1 VSENVLGNAVVKAT
15 MDASGF
21 EAGADNLEKRA
32 ARIGTEV
39 AKGAKTGS
47 DAIGGMGRAIDDA
60 SRKMDRVTASMAN
73 QVERSIAAIK
83 SGGRD
88 TAAFYESLGRLRGA
102 NMDVLGPKIDEYKKL
117 EAAQRSVGMSAAQ
130 MANNMRMVG
139 PQITDI
145 VTQLASGQAP
155 MTVFIQQGGQLRDI
169 FGGVAPAAKALGT
182 SLLGLVNPYTVVG
195 AGVLALGAAYKAGS
209 AEVDAYN
216 RALILSGNA
225 AGTNSSAL
233 AQMARNLESST
244 RTQGASAA
252 ALAEMASS
260 GKIAAE
266 NLQQFAGVAASMNR
280 LLGTPLAETR
290 KQFEELGK
298 SPTEAVVKLNES
310 TNFLTASTLRQIK
323 SLEDQGKAAQAAQVA
338 GTAYADAM
346 DGRMKNLEASL
357 GLAERSWLAIK
368 DAAKGAWDAM
378 LNVGRQETAGSQLE
392 QLNAR
397 IAGQASLIERVK
409 SSGIGAV
416 AQAKQIDQINAQTKV
431 LEEQRASLQRQ
442 ALLLDKVSQYEAD
455 RKDTTEATAGF
466 MKLEEQNLNR
476 TLKME
481 QEIAKARELG
491 ARGQFEQARVEA
503 LVANIRE
510 KYKDKGSTGTSAQQI
525 AKDYEQGV
533 LKLLKV
539 QSDFR
544 DKTDEATASQ
554 RVLNDLVEHGLNTWP
569 DEYQKVVRALFA
581 VGDAEEK
588 TARAR
593 KLALDDFAARA
604 KIEEEASNR
613 IADDNEAI
621 RKQLFDQIDATRKL
635 GESKLGILQA
645 SERELEL
652 RILIAQGEALNP
664 QTSELDRLALLDRVK
679 MLEQLR
685 IATRATF
692 DKQQALDLDQA
703 VRDSAR
709 NAANEW
715 QRTADQIGTAL
726 ATSIVDGGKSGWD
739 SLRGYIKA
747 NVAVPLVKF
756 AASPITNAIGSVFA
770 SPGVGAVN
778 AAGGIVNGV
787 GVAGTLGN
795 AWNTFTGSGTTL
807 AMSGLGQTL
816 GLSTGF
822 NASAA
827 AALGS
832 DAWMLSGTAAAGS
845 LTSAGAIFATVAPWA
860 AAAIA
865 LYSMFGGSG
874 GGPKVGG
881 SATASLA
888 GLLPDATRLFTPAQQ
903 DSQLGTTVQQLVSS
917 VDKLASTFGGSASG
931 LRLALGF
938 DADPAGKAA
947 DRIASYVET
956 AVGRVQFLQS
966 GREVSSDALQAE
978 LATEGKRVMLAAL
991 QASNLQGGFAEFFS
1005 RLDPATASPDAI
1017 DNLVALAGAIK
1028 SFGESLKGMPG
1039 TLGKLAE
1046 LSATAVDQLANASG
1060 GLDALRTNVGA
1071 FSQNFLSPE
1080 ERLNALTEQL
1090 RRSLGDVGLGPDLAL
1105 PTDQLRQWFRTTVDG
1120 IDVLTEAGRNQYAAT
1135 IALAT
1140 PLAQWIDATD
1150 ALTKS
1155 AKDAADALRV
1165 QDLTT
1170 QRTALETE
1178 QSSLGSQMR
1187 ALEVV
1192 NGDLSKS
1199 LEELTNPT
1207 RTVAQRFA
1215 DLGNEI
1221 SGLEQQLASI
1231 LGTGG
1236 LSLTD
1241 QLSAAVGA
1249 RNSIGGARL
1258 SVQDQVNSA
1267 IVQGFVNRGDRQGA
1281 IDFLQTME
1289 NWLVSHIPTA
1299 DNPADFASRASAVLM
1314 QRLGLQSELA
1324 TATAQTELDLTRTAR
1339 EARMTGLQ
1347 TEIQNLETMRSVSDD
1362 IAKTLQ
1368 DLRVGSLSALSPVD
1382 QLAAAATS
1390 FEQILAGARNG
1401 DLKALQALTGS
1412 GTQYLQEAQ
1421 SFFASGGD
1429 YAGVFGSVT
1438 SALDSVGM
1446 QLRDVPTQIGIA
1458 QDQLTQLQ
1466 QVRDAAVTTVDLSGD
1481 IVEGLQG
1488 IDTALGDALTVRN
1501 GSIDALVTAIQGQ
1514 IAELRNA
1521 QDEAERQ
1528 YGLDQERWTALDE
1541 RLEETNTALSRIA
1554 DDLALVK
1561 AGS

>member
-1 VSENVLGNAVVKAT
+1 MTDKSIGNLHIGVEV
-15 MDASGF
+15 DSSGAETTIDRF
-21 EAGADNLEKRA
+21 NNKSLKSMG
-32 ARIGTEV
+32 EV
-39 AKGAKTGS
+39 AAQSAAKAAT
-47 DAIGGMGRAIDDA
+47 AIDGIA
-60 SRKMDRVTASMAN
+60 STTTQAAQKVDRATANIAS
-73 QVERSIAAIK
+73 QIERASAVLRA
-83 SGGRD
+83 GGRD
-88 TAAFYESLGRLRGA
+88 TGAFFAELGKQRGA
-102 NMDVLGPKIDEYKKL
+102 DLNYLDPLIKQYDQLKREQ
-117 EAAQRSVGMSAAQ
+117 AAVGMSAAQ

-169 FGGVAPAAKALGT
+169 FGGVVPAAKALGT

-290 KQFEELGK
+290 KQFEDLAK
-298 SPTEAVVKLNES
+298 SPTDAVLKLNES

-378 LNVGRQETAGSQLE
+378 LNIGREKTLDDRLGEAQQRLAELQARAATPVIGVQSRGAKAKLSADTEAAQEQVNILM
-392 QLNAR
+392 
-397 IAGQASLIERVK
+397 
-409 SSGIGAV
+409 
-416 AQAKQIDQINAQTKV
+416 
-431 LEEQRASLQRQ
+431 RQ
-442 ALLLDKVSQYEAD
+442 ALLLDKVSQAEAD
-455 RKDTTEATAGF
+455 RKDTTAATAAF
-466 MKLEEQNLNR
+466 LQLQDQMLTNVEKRER
-476 TLKME
+476 
-481 QEIAKARELG
+481 EIAKARELG
-491 ARGQFEQARVEA
+491 ARGLFSQVEIERVIA
-503 LVANIRE
+503 GIRD
-510 KYKDKGSTGTSAQQI
+510 KYKDKGSTGTTSAQQI

-652 RILIAQGEALNP
+652 RILIARGEALNP

-685 IATRATF
+685 IAMRATF

-938 DADPAGKAA
+938 DTDPAGKAA

-1071 FSQNFLSPE
+1071 FSQNFLSPA

-1187 ALEVV
+1187 ALELV